1 MVFQILASYP
11 VKSQVVPWM
20 QQKSTAGYAKSLFSD
35 EVKTPLVAWDEI
47 MQPLLL
53 QYAPLSI
60 RAFKKLADSK
70 WIQVD
75 KIANDSRL
83 KKMKTLLMAR
93 AAPPKSLISQI

>member
-35 EVKTPLVAWDEI
+35 EVKTPLVAWEEI

-53 QYAPLSI
+53 
-60 RAFKKLADSK
+60 
-70 WIQVD
+70 
-75 KIANDSRL
+75 
-83 KKMKTLLMAR
+83 
-93 AAPPKSLISQI
+93 